1 MRSNDRKILLG
12 KLGKP
17 HGVKGFLYFH
27 YYGEDKLVLQTY
39 SAMHLEDEETLHLEK
54 TFEKSDRLIVKFK
67 GHNDRNA
74 AEKLRDKEVFIFEE
88 DLPELEE
95 GEFYLYQLEGL
106 LVKNLQ
112 NIILGKIKGSAG
124 TKSNEV
130 LVIQGSS
137 ESIDNQ
143 DRLIPYVKPEVVKEI
158 SLIKQLVIVD
168 WPEDF

>member
-1 MRSNDRKILLG
+1 
-12 KLGKP
+12 
-17 HGVKGFLYFH
+17 
-27 YYGEDKLVLQTY
+27 
-39 SAMHLEDEETLHLEK
+39 MHLEDEESLHLEK

-74 AEKLRDKEVFIFEE
+74 AEKLRDKEVFIAEE
-88 DLPELEE
+88 DLPEPEE

-124 TKSNEV
+124 TKSHEV

-143 DRLIPYVKPEVVKEI
+143 ERLIPYVKPEVIKEI

>member
-27 YYGEDKLVLQTY
+27 YYGEDKSALQIY
-39 SAMHLEDEETLHLEK
+39 SAMHLEDKESLHLEK

-88 DLPELEE
+88 DLPALEE

-130 LVIQGSS
+130 LVIQGSA

-158 SLIKQLVIVD
+158 SLTKQLVIVD